1 VNAADL
7 FRFLRRLASQNL
19 GMKVVALA
27 LAVAAWWF
35 VAGESKVLVSFT
47 IPLEIRNVPKGMTVT
62 NKPERQVE
70 VRLSGA
76 SSLLSGIRPSE
87 ITAAVD
93 LSAGRSGRQ
102 YLTMEDRSVKVPPGI
117 KLQRIYP
124 SSIEVIL
131 DRTERR
137 MVAVTARIG
146 GGAAVRKRVAKVEID
161 PPSVEIDPP
170 SVEVEA
176 LSEEFARMPVLY
188 VEEVVPDR
196 TDGVYSTIVRVET
209 REAHAKIVGNPNV
222 RVKIEFRK

>member
-7 FRFLRRLASQNL
+7 FRLLRRLASQNL
-19 GMKVVALA
+19 GLKILALA

-35 VAGESKVLVSFT
+35 VAGESKVLVSFPV
-47 IPLEIRNVPKGMTVT
+47 PLEIRNVPKGLTIT

-70 VRLSGA
+70 VRLSGP
-76 SSLLSGIRPSE
+76 SSLLSGMRPSE
-87 ITAAVD
+87 ISAGVD
-93 LSAGRSGRQ
+93 LTAGHAGRQ
-102 YLTMEDRSVKVPPGI
+102 YFTLDDRAVKVPPGI
-117 KLQRIYP
+117 KVQRIYP

-146 GGAAVRKRVAKVEID
+146 GGAALRKRVAKVEID
-161 PPSVEIDPP
+161 PPSVE
-170 SVEVEA
+170 VEA
-176 LSEEFARMPVLY
+176 LPEEFARMPVIY
-188 VEEVVPDR
+188 TEEIVPDP
-196 TDGVYSTIVRVET
+196 TDGAYSAIARVEP